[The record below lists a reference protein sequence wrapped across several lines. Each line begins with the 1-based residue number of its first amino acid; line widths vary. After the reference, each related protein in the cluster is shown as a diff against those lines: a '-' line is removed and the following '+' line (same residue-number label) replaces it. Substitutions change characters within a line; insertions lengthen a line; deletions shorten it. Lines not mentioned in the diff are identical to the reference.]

1 VGGSALRT
9 VAAGCATGSG
19 TSRRWH
25 TSRWMSTIARFQGM
39 LGRLSRRRGFLA
51 LTVVVLGLGLGAAL
65 TVLEIADA
73 LFWRPLPYAH
83 ADRLVFAWQS
93 DGRGTRLTVSGADFL
108 TWKAEA
114 EPFVSIGA
122 ISARGFNLAGD
133 GEPERVEGALVS
145 AEVFQV
151 LGVRPLLGRLID
163 PGPPGPRVAV
173 LSESLWRRRF
183 GADPGVLGRT
193 LSLDGEPVEVVG
205 VVPAVFRLPAT
216 AQLWVSA
223 RARVPEHPTYPI
235 DPETDHARH
244 FLTVVARLRPGWSA
258 STAAAALSTV
268 QARLAREFPDDEQE
282 VGGVALTAFREQ
294 LFGAAR
300 PQISVLL
307 AVAALLGC
315 VAWVNAAHLFLI
327 RRTRRTHE
335 LAVRLALGASRRS
348 FWLLFL
354 REAGLIA
361 VLAGA
366 LAVGLAAWAAPLLV
380 VASPQATGLP
390 VPGVSGRVLGLAALL
405 VLATAISMAVL
416 AALQPVHTTEQIQEG
431 GRTGTEGRGARRLRA
446 VLLGFEVGLSLL
458 LLLGSG
464 LLAKSYRAVQT
475 VDSGFR
481 SSGVLAVDLPLARLR
496 HPTPTSQARFAMD
509 VLRAL
514 ARDGLVDAAGFVSRL
529 PLSAS
534 NTIGDLALPGQED
547 AAFPC
552 DLRLASPGYFEA
564 LGIPIR
570 SGRLFD
576 PHDVEGGPPVAII
589 NELAARRAF
598 GTRSALGQRILIWGE
613 RVPSEVVGVVGNVRH
628 TGLDAEPRPEAWRPI
643 GAVGWANLSLVVRG
657 KVPPEAL
664 VGPVRAAVHS
674 VDAEQPLVRPE
685 PMLERAEA
693 SLAVR
698 RFTLEV
704 LTAGAVVALLLAL
717 AGIYGVTAY
726 GVAQRTR
733 ELGVRLA
740 LGATPR
746 RLVQMVTRETV
757 AVVVVGCLVGLVA
770 GALLS
775 RVLSSLLF
783 GVSRLDPLTFLGWP
797 VLLTAVAGGAAWF
810 AARRAAWVGP
820 AEALRHE

>member
-1 VGGSALRT
+1 MHVSGALRT
-9 VAAGCATGSG
+9 IVS
-19 TSRRWH
+19 
-25 TSRWMSTIARFQGM
+25 
-39 LGRLSRRRGFLA
+39 RLSRRRGFLA
-51 LTVVVLGLGLGAAL
+51 LTIAVLGLGLGAAL

-73 LFWRPLPYAH
+73 LFWRPLPYAD
-83 ADRLVFAWQS
+83 AERLVFAWQVDS
-93 DGRGTRLTVSGADFL
+93 RGTRLTVTGGDVLSWSGEDG
-108 TWKAEA
+108 
-114 EPFVSIGA
+114 PFAA
-122 ISARGFNLAGD
+122 IAALSARGFNLASD

-145 AEVFQV
+145 ADFFQV
-151 LGVRPLLGRLID
+151 LGARPLLGRVVE
-163 PGPPGPRVAV
+163 PGPPGPRVVV
-173 LSESLWRRRF
+173 LSESFWRRRF
-183 GADPGVLGRT
+183 GADPTVLGRT
-193 LSLDGEPVEVVG
+193 LSLDGEPVQVVG
-205 VVPAVFRLPAT
+205 VVPAAFRLPFT

-235 DPETDHARH
+235 DPETDRARH
-244 FLTVVARLRPGWSA
+244 FLTVVARLRPGWSMGA
-258 STAAAALSTV
+258 TNAALSTL
-268 QARLAREFPDDEQE
+268 QAQLAREFPDDRGE
-282 VGGVALTAFREQ
+282 VRAALLTPFREQ

-300 PQISVLL
+300 PQVMILL
-307 AVAALLGC
+307 AVAALLAC

-348 FWLLFL
+348 LWLLFL
-354 REAGLIA
+354 REAALIA
-361 VLAGA
+361 LAAGVLAMA
-366 LAVGLAAWAAPLLV
+366 LAGWAAPLLV
-380 VASPQATGLP
+380 AASPQSAGLP
-390 VPGVSGRVLGLAALL
+390 LPAASTRVLGLAALL
-405 VLATAISMAVL
+405 VLASAVSMAVL

-431 GRTGTEGRGARRLRA
+431 GHTGTEGRGARRLRTA
-446 VLLGFEVGLSLL
+446 FLGFEVGLSLL
-458 LLLGSG
+458 LLLGMG
-464 LLAKSYRAVQT
+464 LLLRSYRAVHS
-475 VDSGFR
+475 VDPGFR
-481 SSGVLAVDLPLARLR
+481 GSGVLAVDLPLARLR
-496 HPTPTSQARFAMD
+496 HPTPASQARFAQD

-514 ARDGLVDAAGFVSRL
+514 GRESAVDGAGFVSRL
-529 PLSAS
+529 PLSPN

-547 AAFPC
+547 AAFAC

-564 LGIPIR
+564 LGIPLR
-570 SGRLFD
+570 GGRLFEAR
-576 PHDVEGGPPVAII
+576 DVEGGPPVAII

-598 GTRSALGQRILIWGE
+598 GNRSALGQQVLVWGE

-664 VGPVRAAVHS
+664 VGPVRTAIHS

-685 PMLERAEA
+685 PMLDRAEA

-704 LTAGAVVALLLAL
+704 LSAGAAVALLLAL

-746 RLVQMVTRETV
+746 GLVRMVTRETV
-757 AVVVVGCLVGLVA
+757 GVVAAGCAVGLIAAV
-770 GALLS
+770 LLS

-783 GVSRLDPLTFLGWP
+783 GVSRVDPVTFVGWP
-797 VLLTAVAGGAAWF
+797 VVLTGVAAGAAWI
-810 AARRAAWVGP
+810 AARRASSVDP
-820 AEALRHE
+820 ADALRHE

>member
-1 VGGSALRT
+1 
-9 VAAGCATGSG
+9 
-19 TSRRWH
+19 
-25 TSRWMSTIARFQGM
+25 MSTIVRIQGM
-39 LGRLSRRRGFLA
+39 LARLSRRRGFLA
-51 LTVVVLGLGLGAAL
+51 LTVGVLGLGLGAAL
-65 TVLEIADA
+65 SVLEVADA
-73 LFWRPLPYAH
+73 LFWRPLPYAD
-83 ADRLVFAWQS
+83 ADRLVFASQT
-93 DGRGTRLTVSGADFL
+93 DARGTRLTVTGADFL
-108 TWKAEA
+108 TWKSEA
-114 EPFVSIGA
+114 EPFASMGA
-122 ISARGFNLAGD
+122 ISARGFNLASD

-145 AEVFQV
+145 AEVFEV
-151 LGVRPLLGRLID
+151 LGARPLLGRLIE

-183 GADPGVLGRT
+183 GADPAVLGRT
-193 LSLDGEPVEVVG
+193 LSLDGEPVQVLG
-205 VVPAVFRLPAT
+205 VVPAAFRLPAT

-223 RARVPEHPTYPI
+223 RGRVPEHPTYPI
-235 DPETDHARH
+235 DPEADRARH
-244 FLTVVARLRPGWSA
+244 FLTVIARLRPGWSPGSA
-258 STAAAALSTV
+258 GAALSTL
-268 QARLAREFPDDEQE
+268 QARMAREFPDEERE
-282 VGGVALTAFREQ
+282 VTAAALTPFREQ
-294 LFGAAR
+294 LYGAAR

-307 AVAALLGC
+307 GVAALLAC

-327 RRTRRTHE
+327 RRTRRSHE
-335 LAVRLALGASRRS
+335 LAVRVALGASRRS
-348 FWLLFL
+348 LWILFL

-361 VLAGA
+361 LGAGA
-366 LAVGLAAWAAPLLV
+366 LAVGLAARAAPLLV
-380 VASPQATGLP
+380 AASPQATGLP
-390 VPGVSGRVLGLAALL
+390 LPGLSGRVLALAVLL
-405 VLATAISMAVL
+405 VLATAVSMAVL
-416 AALQPVHTTEQIQEG
+416 AGLQPVHTTEQIQEG

-446 VLLGFEVGLSLL
+446 AFLGFEVVLSLL
-458 LLLGSG
+458 LLLGTG
-464 LLAKSYRAVQT
+464 LLLRSYRAVHT
-475 VDSGFR
+475 VDPGFR
-481 SSGVLAVDLPLARLR
+481 SGGVLAVDLPLARLR
-496 HPTPTSQARFAMD
+496 HPTPASQARFAMD

-514 ARDGLVDAAGFVSRL
+514 ANDGQVEAAGFVSRL
-529 PLSAS
+529 PLSPS

-564 LGIPIR
+564 LGIPLR

-576 PHDVEGGPPVAII
+576 ARDVEGGPPAAII

-664 VGPVRAAVHS
+664 VGSVRAAVHAI
-674 VDAEQPLVRPE
+674 DAEQPLVRPE
-685 PMLERAEA
+685 PMAERAAA

-704 LTAGAVVALLLAL
+704 LSAGAVVALLLAL

-746 RLVQMVTRETV
+746 GLVRMVTRETLGVV
-757 AVVVVGCLVGLVA
+757 AAGCIVGLLA
-770 GALLS
+770 GTALS
-775 RVLSSLLF
+775 RILSGLLF

-797 VLLTAVAGGAAWF
+797 LVLAAVSGGAAWV
-810 AARRAAWVGP
+810 AARRAASVGP
-820 AEALRHE
+820 AEALRAE